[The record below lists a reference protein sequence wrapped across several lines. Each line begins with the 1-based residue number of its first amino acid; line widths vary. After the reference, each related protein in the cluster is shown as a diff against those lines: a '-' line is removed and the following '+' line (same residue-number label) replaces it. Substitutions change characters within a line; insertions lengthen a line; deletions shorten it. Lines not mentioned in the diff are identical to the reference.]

1 MNERHALAVQLRTD
15 GKTQAEIAMVL
26 GVSPGRVH
34 QILKT
39 VNQRRLEEA
48 SGAAGPFLNL
58 HQRVR
63 KHLLS
68 EFPGDA
74 YPPLGKVRELMA
86 TGALKKVPNL
96 GKLSIQIIEEW
107 LQSHGV

>member
-1 MNERHALAVQLRTD
+1 MAARLRTD

-26 GVSPGRVH
+26 GVSRGRVH

-39 VNQRRLEEA
+39 VNQRKLEEE
-48 SGAAGPFLNL
+48 SGETGPFLSL

-68 EFPGDA
+68 EFPGGA
-74 YPPLGKVRELMA
+74 YPPLSKVRELM
-86 TGALKKVPNL
+86 TIGALKKVPNL
-96 GKLSIQIIEEW
+96 GKLSIQIIEDW
-107 LQSHGV
+107 LQSHGA